1 MAATLMQRL
10 RQVLASD
17 FSGAEVNLRR
27 YQPGRRIGGSITWEG
42 FEGKPQIDRQVEL
55 RRAINEHLLPEERTQ
70 VSFIL
75 TLTPAEQ
82 SAMAEAK

>member
-10 RQVLASD
+10 RQILASAFD
-17 FSGAEVNLRR
+17 GAEVSLRR
-27 YQPGRRIGGSITWEG
+27 HQPGGRIGGSITWEG

-55 RRAINEHLLPEERTQ
+55 RRAINEHLGPEERPR

-82 SAMAEAK
+82 SAMAEAT